1 MNTPKEIIDEQPQ
14 RVRKMFLTWI
24 KFMEDNV
31 DFWQIPGD
39 LDIHTQG
46 HCERVLMHALRIGEA
61 RHATDRQMLAL
72 AHASIFHDTRRKD
85 NYLDTGHGARAA
97 EHYATFQFKIQNSK
111 LNLNSQPSTL
121 KAQSSKLKAQSF
133 VPLPEACVAIWYHDR
148 DDEVGED
155 YIRQQTKTESER
167 ESWLEVYRDFK
178 DADGLDRLRL
188 GTWCLDP
195 KFLRT
200 PEAKT
205 MIPFAQ
211 KLVEATIPPA
221 ELQRTYNMTN
231 PFRPDK

>member
-1 MNTPKEIIDEQPQ
+1 MNIPEKTISRQTE
-14 RVRKMFLTWI
+14 RVRRMFLTWI
-24 KFMEDNV
+24 KFMEQEV
-31 DFWQIPGD
+31 DFWAIPGD

-46 HCERVLMHALRIGEA
+46 HCERVLMHAMRIGEA
-61 RHATDRQMLAL
+61 RHASDRQMLAL

-97 EHYATFQFKIQNSK
+97 AHYREFCDKGK
-111 LNLNSQPSTL
+111 LR
-121 KAQSSKLKAQSF
+121 F
-133 VPLPEACVAIWYHDR
+133 LPEAYAAIWYHDR
-148 DDEVGED
+148 DDELGEK
-155 YIRQQTKTESER
+155 YIGSHTAEGSER
-167 ESWLEVYRDFK
+167 DAWIEVYHDFK

-211 KLVEATIPPA
+211 QLVEDTIPPQ
-221 ELQRTYNMTN
+221 ELQHTYDLTA
-231 PFRPDK
+231 PFRPKT

>member
-1 MNTPKEIIDEQPQ
+1 MNIPKEIINEQPV
-14 RVRKMFLTWI
+14 RVRQMFLTWI
-24 KFMEDNV
+24 KFMEDKV

-97 EHYATFQFKIQNSK
+97 EHYATFQG
-111 LNLNSQPSTL
+111 L
-121 KAQSSKLKAQSF
+121 
-133 VPLPEACVAIWYHDR
+133 VPMPEACVAIWYHDR
-148 DDEVGED
+148 DDNVGEN
-155 YIRQQTKTESER
+155 YIRQYTKTEGER
-167 ESWLEVYRDFK
+167 EAWLEVYRDFK

-200 PEAKT
+200 PEAKA

-211 KLVEATIPPA
+211 RLVEATIPPA
-221 ELQRTYNMTN
+221 ELRRTYALTS
-231 PFRPDK
+231 PFRPDE

>member
-1 MNTPKEIIDEQPQ
+1 MNIPEKTISRQPE

-24 KFMEDNV
+24 KFMEQEV
-31 DFWQIPGD
+31 DFWEIPGD
-39 LDIHTQG
+39 LDIHTQS

-61 RHATDRQMLAL
+61 RHASDRQMLAL

-97 EHYATFQFKIQNSK
+97 KHYREFCDNC
-111 LNLNSQPSTL
+111 
-121 KAQSSKLKAQSF
+121 KLKF
-133 VPLPEACVAIWYHDR
+133 LPEAYTAIQYHDR
-148 DDEVGED
+148 DDKLGER
-155 YIRQQTKTESER
+155 YINGHTATGNEHD
-167 ESWLEVYRDFK
+167 SWIEIYHDFK

-200 PEAKT
+200 PEAKA

-211 KLVEATIPPA
+211 QLVEDTIPPN
-221 ELQRTYNMTN
+221 ELQNTYDLTA
-231 PFRPDK
+231 PFRPKT

>member
-1 MNTPKEIIDEQPQ
+1 MNIPKEIINEQPQ
-14 RVRKMFLTWI
+14 RVREMFLTWI
-24 KFMEDNV
+24 KFMEDYV

-85 NYLDTGHGARAA
+85 NYLDTGHRQRAA
-97 EHYATFQFKIQNSK
+97 EYYANSK
-111 LNLNSQPSTL
+111 
-121 KAQSSKLKAQSF
+121 F
-133 VPLPEACVAIWYHDR
+133 IIPLPEAYAAIWYHDR
-148 DDEVGED
+148 DDALGEK
-155 YIRQQTKTESER
+155 YINEHTTTEAER
-167 ESWLEVYRDFK
+167 REWLEVYHNFK

-200 PEAKT
+200 PEAKA

-211 KLVEATIPPA
+211 RLVEATIPPT
-221 ELQRTYNMTN
+221 ELQRTYDMTN
-231 PFRPDK
+231 PFRPNEQHTSLL